1 MLKLLSYG
9 SQLLSSSSQAKTLK
23 LNFSLY
29 SSSFLIGTLFRCAM
43 NRFMSSA
50 ASSSSGRAERAAA
63 AGSAEQPHTPSHL
76 KILSIH
82 DVQRWLAQEPIA
94 SCSSADAHRIRE
106 AGAVLSHRKPTRE
119 ALQPLLRKWN
129 VAKQKDQKTDR

>member
-1 MLKLLSYG
+1 M
-9 SQLLSSSSQAKTLK
+9 
-23 LNFSLY
+23 F
-29 SSSFLIGTLFRCAM
+29 
-43 NRFMSSA
+43 SA

-82 DVQRWLAQEPIA
+82 DAQRWLAEEPIE

-106 AGAVLSHRKPTRE
+106 AGAVLSHRKLTRE
-119 ALQPLLRKWN
+119 AVQPLLRKWK
-129 VAKQKDQKTDR
+129 VAQTKKTKKSDR